1 MPGLK
6 KTFGENPKGEY
17 GTDRGG
23 DDYYEV
29 SHPSGH
35 TIRSYS
41 IPGVGSDY
49 FSIHDMRGSEFENG
63 KRVNHEVDGFVR
75 PNKEEGK
82 VTHEE
87 MEKHLGD
94 WVSENHPELKS
105 EGSKTAGMF
114 WLPPKFEPGDRVI
127 NFRGESSTVHS
138 VYDSGHPGKSNKMKV
153 IKDGETEPNIGLH
166 NEQVYDHHPDAPAEQ
181 IERSERRINDAKNA
195 HDAIDSAFTSV
206 DQAHGAD
213 ARWLL
218 DNNPTGPSK
227 YSSKTSGRKGEKG
240 TDPMGMTDFHGAPI
254 CIDCVNADPKTF
266 NDPTRI
272 IQRNQLDMYRTD
284 ALPEQV
290 RKTKKD
296 PEGTGIG
303 RGPAICDY
311 CCQSLENTWDDTMP
325 HLDALHSESSHKNAG
340 RNGVTCPKCQRWFD
354 LDDAPQ
360 DWYSHDCESGDSK
373 STAAKTAIWGTPE
386 GGSDI
391 VQGLIYGVPAGLFAL
406 DQGMKRVVNP
416 IMDHIDRK
424 KDQKRKE
431 QRLQEEEETNSQ
443 NSANQDPRK
452 ASFKSAGEQAPYDT
466 NCDHCGQPG
475 ATRSLKMDHTGY
487 PKVDWHCDDC
497 KDKTED
503 QRFEDI
509 MKNGAAKRRYL
520 EEHFRVSSADDPTM
534 AYHDTVE
541 DGPYKGETWLYHP
554 KCVHE
559 AGKDEETGWAD
570 KIKSNNG
577 MSFRNLRTSYP
588 EGADCSHCGDA
599 ITWAR
604 PHKTVECGNEDSPE
618 DCIAPEEHMNDDEDH
633 SVASLPAQN
642 TGGDRAPHMN
652 YYGSDMDLEQ
662 TKKDIVRSNAINDKL
677 NGTNERRK
685 KDEQELGGQIN
696 EAFSSPADKKKLD
709 FLQSNPTGP
718 THLSARQVFAS
729 IGIDYDLF
737 ESVRPEPTKQEQ
749 GHANRHGSYP
759 DSFYDRHWDAYD
771 AAMGPSQASPQY
783 GHTGSINDEVLDL
796 HLTIGSTSMKVIA
809 STPTHEISQE
819 VKLIP
824 PGTERYGIGGPHECR
839 YCDDGTLATHQ
850 LMTVIKD
857 KRPTPIPFGA
867 AVSFVETC
875 KDHLDKA
882 RDKEHTSSIAWLAKQ
897 GSLKTQSVGKQVCQT
912 CRHSDDAHNVSTE
925 WYCNPGEG
933 GCGGNGVL
941 SASVNK
947 PYSTDHEDGCENPGA
962 VEYNEGNEYCQG
974 GGGRE
979 CICEGFAN
987 TKPKWSVDDEPQSS
1001 ADDTDDDVYANPDD
1015 DDDSG
1020 FFNNLRTKSSQGEWH
1035 PNPSHL
1041 AAILQWTNDSLA
1053 VTASYE
1059 SLSHPDASSMNES
1072 VKDMTCYE
1080 CGEDYDAPSS
1090 NGMINSDECPN
1101 CGSDATYEKGKKN
1114 PFDEPFVY
1122 GSRKTASYDSLFHPD
1137 AADHSSVVP
1146 MTCYECEE
1154 DYDAPAWDGVV
1165 GADECPN
1172 CGSDATYQKGKKN
1185 TFAEDAREDRMAQDP
1200 R

>member
-1 MPGLK
+1 MSNDLYSTASKRNCFSCGEQMLAPADHPMPLCPSCAPEYGMPGLK
-6 KTFGENPKGEY
+6 KTFGENPRGKY

-29 SHPSGH
+29 SHPAGY

-49 FSIHDMRGSEFENG
+49 FSIHDETGSEFEDG

-105 EGSKTAGMF
+105 EGSKIANLDGRCISH
-114 WLPPKFEPGDRVI
+114 LYPSDCG
-127 NFRGESSTVHS
+127 
-138 VYDSGHPGKSNKMKV
+138 
-153 IKDGETEPNIGLH
+153 GETGPITVPTEDGKTHTGLICDKGRSEIMRDLLKHREEDAFMDSQMKEHAEKNPVNTQDRIELLQHILQLHPPTGFSVDHWNHEGLQFHH
-166 NEQVYDHHPDAPAEQ
+166 NEQHEAMEDEWPDAKMEGNIHSHAV
-181 IERSERRINDAKNA
+181 
-195 HDAIDSAFTSV
+195 H
-206 DQAHGAD
+206 
-213 ARWLL
+213 
-218 DNNPTGPSK
+218 
-227 YSSKTSGRKGEKG
+227 KTS
-240 TDPMGMTDFHGAPI
+240 
-254 CIDCVNADPKTF
+254 
-266 NDPTRI
+266 
-272 IQRNQLDMYRTD
+272 
-284 ALPEQV
+284 
-290 RKTKKD
+290 
-296 PEGTGIG
+296 
-303 RGPAICDY
+303 
-311 CCQSLENTWDDTMP
+311 
-325 HLDALHSESSHKNAG
+325 G

-360 DWYSHDCESGDSK
+360 DWYSHNCESGDSK

-406 DQGMKRVVNP
+406 DQGMKRVVHP
-416 IMDHIDRK
+416 IMDHIERK

-431 QRLQEEEETNSQ
+431 QRLQEEEETNNQ
-443 NSANQDPRK
+443 NSANQDPRE

-509 MKNGAAKRRYL
+509 MKNGARNRRYM

-534 AYHDTVE
+534 AYHDSGIGVAT
-541 DGPYKGETWLYHP
+541 GTRETWLYHP

-559 AGKDEETGWAD
+559 AAMNEEAGWAD
-570 KIKSNNG
+570 KVKSNNG

-588 EGADCSHCGDA
+588 DGADCTYCGDG

-604 PHKTVECGNEDSPE
+604 PHFPEECEPYEHGDYDFETGE
-618 DCIAPEEHMNDDEDH
+618 RQCKAPEEHMGDDEH
-633 SVASLPAQN
+633 ISVADLPAQN
-642 TGGDRAPHMN
+642 TGADRAPWMSH
-652 YYGSDMDLEQ
+652 YGSDHDLEQ
-662 TKKDIVRSNAINDKL
+662 MKENIKMTNVSRAKYD
-677 NGTNERRK
+677 GTNERRK

-696 EAFSSPADKKKLD
+696 ETFSSPEDKKKLEL
-709 FLQSNPTGP
+709 LQSNPTGP

-749 GHANRHGSYP
+749 GHASRHGSYP

-771 AAMGPSQASPQY
+771 AARDAGQASPQ
-783 GHTGSINDEVLDL
+783 GGRTGSINNEVLDS

-809 STPTHEISQE
+809 STPTHEISQDVVPAE
-819 VKLIP
+819 IGQYDCEHCAD
-824 PGTERYGIGGPHECR
+824 GTE
-839 YCDDGTLATHQ
+839 ATHH
-850 LMTVIKD
+850 VITGVHD
-857 KRPTPIPFGA
+857 LNDPTHSLDNPNPNGA
-867 AVSFVETC
+867 YSFADTC
-875 KDHLDKA
+875 EKHIDKA
-882 RDKEHTSSIAWLAKQ
+882 KDKEHTNSIAWMAKQ
-897 GSLKTQSVGKQVCQT
+897 GSLKTKSVGKQVCQT
-912 CRHSDDAHNVSTE
+912 CRHSDDAHKVSTE

-941 SASVNK
+941 SESVNQ
-947 PYSTDHEDGCENPGA
+947 PYSSDHEDGCENPGA

-987 TKPKWSVDDEPQSS
+987 TKPKWSVNDEPELA
-1001 ADDTDDDVYANPDD
+1001 ADDTDGDDYVNPND

-1020 FFNNLRTKSSQGEWH
+1020 FFNNLRTKSSKWDTCLCGHGRPEHRDVDFKGDGEGHCLTCKSDLKDMGLTGSQWDGH
-1035 PNPSHL
+1035 DCGKHGEFTDAEDHEEMHCTGDEENCKYAEGGGMCEDDDCDEDAMTGYHYCSDHFDDSRFASYVDRVSTPVHL

-1053 VTASYE
+1053 V
-1059 SLSHPDASSMNES
+1059 
-1072 VKDMTCYE
+1072 
-1080 CGEDYDAPSS
+1080 
-1090 NGMINSDECPN
+1090 
-1101 CGSDATYEKGKKN
+1101 
-1114 PFDEPFVY
+1114 
-1122 GSRKTASYDSLFHPD
+1122 TASYDSLFHPD

-1146 MTCYECEE
+1146 MTCHECEE
-1154 DYDAPAWDGVV
+1154 DYDAPAWGGVIM
-1165 GADECPN
+1165 ADECPN

-1185 TFAEDAREDRMAQDP
+1185 TFAEDAREDWNEQDP